1 MRVLI
6 VGGSSSVGRAV
17 ARAFA
22 ARGDTVVATHAGS
35 APDFA
40 AGVQALQLDLGQVRE
55 FEDFADACARLLGT
69 IDYCVLLPGI
79 LPGKQLADYAPP
91 LLERVMSV
99 NFSAQA
105 ALVRALMPLMTEG
118 GSVLAMSSISGQQG
132 SFDPIYAASKAAM
145 IAFVK
150 SMALWHGAKVRFN
163 CIAPGLIE
171 DSTMFAAMSPERRQW
186 HVEQT
191 PTRALL
197 RIGDL
202 AQVIVDLAQPQ
213 WRSLNGAVI
222 ALNGGRFTG

>member
-6 VGGSSSVGRAV
+6 VGGSSSVGCAA

-22 ARGDTVVATHAGS
+22 SRGDAVVATHANSRPGFPEGV
-35 APDFA
+35 AP
-40 AGVQALQLDLGQVRE
+40 LRLDLGQVQE
-55 FEDFADACARLLGT
+55 FEEFAGDCARLLGR
-69 IDYCVLLPGI
+69 IDYLVLLPGI
-79 LPGKQLADYAPP
+79 LPGKQLADYPP
-91 LLERVMSV
+91 ALLEQVMAV

-105 ALVRALMPLMTEG
+105 ALVRALMPLMAEG

-163 CIAPGLIE
+163 CLAPGLIE
-171 DSTMFAAMSPERRQW
+171 DSTMFEAMSPERRQW

-197 RIGDL
+197 RIDDL
-202 AQVIVDLAQPQ
+202 AQLIVDLAQPQ